1 MVADKVSTLCLSS
14 LRLGS
19 WHGPD
24 DIAVP
29 RVGDGEGADPEVLA
43 AGGAQ
48 LVVVAGVVVDASL
61 GKHSVV
67 LNLGLAKR
75 WRVVR
80 DDHQLR
86 LSTPAEENCF
96 KYHRGDGARGPQFI
110 EKMFYSILRGL
121 KHATILT
128 SGFSGSA
135 CSRACTCRTS

>member
-1 MVADKVSTLCLSS
+1 MQDGWWQIKFPLLCLGS

-19 WHGPD
+19 WHSPD

-43 AGGAQ
+43 AGGAK

-75 WRVVR
+75 WRVVS

-86 LSTPAEENCF
+86 LSTPAEENDLN
-96 KYHRGDGARGPQFI
+96 YNRHDGAHGP
-110 EKMFYSILRGL
+110 
-121 KHATILT
+121 H
-128 SGFSGSA
+128 
-135 CSRACTCRTS
+135 

>member
-1 MVADKVSTLCLSS
+1 MGS
-14 LRLGS
+14 LWLGS

-43 AGGAQ
+43 AGGAK

-67 LNLGLAKR
+67 LNLGLAER

-80 DDHQLR
+80 DDHQLG
-86 LSTPAEENCF
+86 LSTPAEENGL
-96 KYHRGDGARGPQFI
+96 KYHRGDGARGPQSIKDVLFYLERI
-110 EKMFYSILRGL
+110 ETRNNSYLRVFRVCL
-121 KHATILT
+121 
-128 SGFSGSA
+128 
-135 CSRACTCRTS
+135 

>member
-1 MVADKVSTLCLSS
+1 MVADKVATLCLGS

-43 AGGAQ
+43 AGGAK

-67 LNLGLAKR
+67 LNLGLAER

-86 LSTPAEENCF
+86 LSTPARKWF
-96 KYHRGDGARGPQFI
+96 QISQGDGARGPHLMTRSFL
-110 EKMFYSILRGL
+110 YLRRFE
-121 KHATILT
+121 T
-128 SGFSGSA
+128 
-135 CSRACTCRTS
+135 

>member
-1 MVADKVSTLCLSS
+1 MAVDKVSTLCLSS
-14 LRLGS
+14 LRLSS

-43 AGGAQ
+43 AGGAK

-61 GKHSVV
+61 GKHGVV
-67 LNLGLAKR
+67 LNLGLAER

-86 LSTPAEENCF
+86 LSTPAEENSL
-96 KYHRGDGARGPQFI
+96 KYQRGDGGRGPQLMI
-110 EKMFYSILRGL
+110 
-121 KHATILT
+121 
-128 SGFSGSA
+128 
-135 CSRACTCRTS
+135 